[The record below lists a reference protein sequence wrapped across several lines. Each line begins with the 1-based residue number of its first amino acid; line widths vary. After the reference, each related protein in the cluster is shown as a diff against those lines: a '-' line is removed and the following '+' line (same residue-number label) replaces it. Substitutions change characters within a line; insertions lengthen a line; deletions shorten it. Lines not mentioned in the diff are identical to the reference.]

1 MVAHR
6 RLGQAERL
14 REMADAG
21 LSVGLGLDETENP
34 KPRRIGQG
42 LERTCQPLRFA
53 GVERLTLEQRRARG
67 RNGGDRL
74 HELDID
80 THRDCILD
88 TGRPIT

>member
-14 REMADAG
+14 REMTDTG
-21 LSVGLGLDETENP
+21 LSVGLGLDQTENP

-42 LERTCQPLRFA
+42 LERTRQALGFA
-53 GVERLTLEQRRARG
+53 GVERLTLEQRRTRG
-67 RNGGDRL
+67 RNGRNRL

-80 THRDCILD
+80 THRCH
-88 TGRPIT
+88 